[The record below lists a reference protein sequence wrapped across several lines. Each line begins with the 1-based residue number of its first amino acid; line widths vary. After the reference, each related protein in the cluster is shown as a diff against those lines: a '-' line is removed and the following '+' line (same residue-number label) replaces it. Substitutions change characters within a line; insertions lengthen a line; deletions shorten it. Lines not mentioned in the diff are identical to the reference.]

1 MNATGV
7 FLLFLVLIAIQIFL
21 KPKKN
26 KYKKNNKGN
35 NMSQKEE
42 TITIKMIG
50 EHFKKSSRE
59 INKIFNELG
68 WIEKRDRWWI
78 LTLAGE
84 NKGGKELYNPKNKTK
99 YTIWNKKIL
108 NDTQL
113 INRIYD
119 SSKENINSK
128 QIQGY
133 DNLYKKNKPK
143 MTKTEKK
150 KKGDEYEKY
159 IADFFRE
166 QGYYVWEHG
175 KEKGVK
181 DKNID
186 LFIKKDKNI
195 YFVQCKNWETWKVDH
210 NKIKATRMD
219 ILDYLEEDKIL
230 KEMINNYNWK
240 ILYITSKECLTKAAY
255 TYIQKNKDIIE
266 YQVIPMA

>member
-1 MNATGV
+1 MN
-7 FLLFLVLIAIQIFL
+7 QE
-21 KPKKN
+21 N
-26 KYKKNNKGN
+26 K
-35 NMSQKEE
+35 
-42 TITIKMIG
+42 TITIKTIG
-50 EHFKKSSRE
+50 EHFNKSSRE
-59 INKIFNELG
+59 INKIFDELD
-68 WIEKRDRWWI
+68 WIEKKDRWWI
-78 LTLAGE
+78 LTPAGK

-99 YTIWNKKIL
+99 YTVWNNKIL
-108 NDTQL
+108 HNTEL
-113 INRIYD
+113 INKIND
-119 SSKENINSK
+119 KSKEKNNSNK
-128 QIQGY
+128 TQGY

-143 MTKTEKK
+143 MTKAAKK
-150 KKGDEYEKY
+150 KKGAEYEKY

-186 LFIKKDKNI
+186 LFIKKEKKI
-195 YFVQCKNWETWKVDH
+195 YFVQCKNWETWKIDH

-240 ILYITSKECLTKAAY
+240 ILYITSKECLTKGAY
-255 TYIQKNKDIIE
+255 KYIQENKDIIE